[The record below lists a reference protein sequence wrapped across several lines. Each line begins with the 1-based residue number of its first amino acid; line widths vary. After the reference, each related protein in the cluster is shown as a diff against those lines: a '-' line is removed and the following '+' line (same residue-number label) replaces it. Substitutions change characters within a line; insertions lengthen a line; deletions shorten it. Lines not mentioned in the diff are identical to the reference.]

1 MFNIMNDDTKA
12 VLIATLSG
20 FICVFNG
27 QGITIALPYMSSAL
41 HISSVFANWI
51 SLAFFI
57 CGAATGLSCGK
68 IMPKYGVIRTT
79 KIFMIF
85 TIIGAIISVIST
97 NPFII
102 ILGKA
107 MQGFFVSGL
116 YVTAYLILMNQVN
129 PTKIGRSLGISTSGF
144 FIAYLLAPI
153 IGGFLITYV
162 SWQALFLF
170 MVPFCLLE
178 LILLFS
184 FNHEWFEEYD
194 IDKIGTILWFI
205 LMVAF
210 VYGLSFLD
218 TFIGI
223 ISFII
228 SLVLMA
234 IFVYYELQIED
245 PLYDFRLLKNI
256 KYSIY
261 NYSTMIVVFVVDGM
275 MFVITLYLQHV
286 KGLTSIET
294 GFILGLMA
302 AMLLIMSIVAGRLSD
317 KYNSVNLC
325 KCGILIILLSSIL
338 LAFANYLPLYI
349 IIIGLIVLAI
359 GNGVFDTPTR
369 RMILDVHGSSRL
381 PEVSAF
387 LSSVRDLGSLIS
399 LAVFTLI
406 LEGFSGI
413 KNSVLYWSISSQYMF
428 IIYIIF
434 SFSVILVLYYLNR
447 SQESHTKS

>member
-1 MFNIMNDDTKA
+1 MNIMSDDSKA
-12 VLIATLSG
+12 VLIATLLG

-27 QGITIALPYMSSAL
+27 QGITIALPYISSSL

-68 IMPKYGVIRTT
+68 IMPKYGVIKTT
-79 KIFMIF
+79 KVFMVF
-85 TIIGAIISVIST
+85 TIIGAIISVISL

-107 MQGFFVSGL
+107 IQGFFVSGL
-116 YVTAYLILMNQVN
+116 FVTAYLIIMNQIDTV
-129 PTKIGRSLGISTSGF
+129 KIGRALGISTSGF

-170 MVPFCLLE
+170 MVPFCVLA

-184 FNHEWFEEYD
+184 FNNEWVEEYD
-194 IDKIGTILWFI
+194 VDKIGTVLWFI

-218 TFIGI
+218 TSMGV
-223 ISFII
+223 ISFVI
-228 SLVLMA
+228 SLILMA
-234 IFVYYELQIED
+234 IFVYYELQIDD
-245 PLYDFRLLKNI
+245 PLYDFRLLKNL
-256 KYSIY
+256 KYSVY
-261 NYSTMIVVFVVDGM
+261 NYAAMMIVFVVDGM

-302 AMLLIMSIVAGRLSD
+302 AVLLVMSIVAGRLSD
-317 KYNSVNLC
+317 KYDSVTLSRL
-325 KCGILIILLSSIL
+325 GIIIVLLSSIL
-338 LAFANYLPLYI
+338 LAFSNYLPLYI
-349 IIIGLIVLAI
+349 IIIGLVVLAI

-369 RMILDVHGSSRL
+369 RMILDIHGSSRL

-387 LSSVRDLGSLIS
+387 LSSVRDMGSLIA

-406 LEGFSGI
+406 LDGFSGI
-413 KNSVLYWSISSQYMF
+413 KDNLLYWAISSQYIF
-428 IIYIIF
+428 IIYIIV
-434 SFSVILVLYYLNR
+434 SISVIVSVYYLNR
-447 SQESHTKS
+447 KVKAV

>member
-1 MFNIMNDDTKA
+1 
-12 VLIATLSG
+12 
-20 FICVFNG
+20 
-27 QGITIALPYMSSAL
+27 
-41 HISSVFANWI
+41 
-51 SLAFFI
+51 
-57 CGAATGLSCGK
+57 
-68 IMPKYGVIRTT
+68 
-79 KIFMIF
+79 
-85 TIIGAIISVIST
+85 
-97 NPFII
+97 
-102 ILGKA
+102 
-107 MQGFFVSGL
+107 
-116 YVTAYLILMNQVN
+116 
-129 PTKIGRSLGISTSGF
+129 
-144 FIAYLLAPI
+144 
-153 IGGFLITYV
+153 
-162 SWQALFLF
+162 

-194 IDKIGTILWFI
+194 IDKIATILWFI

-302 AMLLIMSIVAGRLSD
+302 AVLLIMSIIAGRLSD
-317 KYNSVNLC
+317 KY
-325 KCGILIILLSSIL
+325 
-338 LAFANYLPLYI
+338 
-349 IIIGLIVLAI
+349 
-359 GNGVFDTPTR
+359 
-369 RMILDVHGSSRL
+369 
-381 PEVSAF
+381 
-387 LSSVRDLGSLIS
+387 SSV
-399 LAVFTLI
+399 
-406 LEGFSGI
+406 
-413 KNSVLYWSISSQYMF
+413 
-428 IIYIIF
+428 IY
-434 SFSVILVLYYLNR
+434 VNVVY
-447 SQESHTKS
+447 

>member
-1 MFNIMNDDTKA
+1 MNIMSDDSKA
-12 VLIATLSG
+12 VLIATLLG

-27 QGITIALPYMSSAL
+27 QGITIALPYISSSL

-68 IMPKYGVIRTT
+68 IMPKYGVIKTT
-79 KIFMIF
+79 KVFMVF
-85 TIIGAIISVIST
+85 TIIGAIISVISL

-107 MQGFFVSGL
+107 IQGFFVSGL
-116 YVTAYLILMNQVN
+116 FVTAYLIIMNQIDTV
-129 PTKIGRSLGISTSGF
+129 KIGRALGISTSGF

-170 MVPFCLLE
+170 MVPFCVLA

-184 FNHEWFEEYD
+184 FNNEWVEEYD
-194 IDKIGTILWFI
+194 VDKIGTVLWFI

-218 TFIGI
+218 TSIGL
-223 ISFII
+223 ISFVI
-228 SLVLMA
+228 SLILMA
-234 IFVYYELQIED
+234 IFVYYELQIDD
-245 PLYDFRLLKNI
+245 PLYDFRLLKNL
-256 KYSIY
+256 KYSVY
-261 NYSTMIVVFVVDGM
+261 NYAAMMIVFVVDGM

-302 AMLLIMSIVAGRLSD
+302 AVLLVMSIVAGRLSD
-317 KYNSVNLC
+317 KYDSVTLSRL
-325 KCGILIILLSSIL
+325 GIIIVLLSSIL
-338 LAFANYLPLYI
+338 LAFSNYLPLYI
-349 IIIGLIVLAI
+349 IIIGLVVLAI

-369 RMILDVHGSSRL
+369 RMILDIHGSSRL

-387 LSSVRDLGSLIS
+387 LSSVRDMGSLIA

-406 LEGFSGI
+406 LDGFSGI
-413 KNSVLYWSISSQYMF
+413 KDNILYWAISSQYIF
-428 IIYIIF
+428 IIYIIV
-434 SFSVILVLYYLNR
+434 SISVIVSVYYLNR
-447 SQESHTKS
+447 KVKAV

>member
-1 MFNIMNDDTKA
+1 MNIMSDDSKA
-12 VLIATLSG
+12 VLIATLLG

-27 QGITIALPYMSSAL
+27 QGITIALPYISSSL

-68 IMPKYGVIRTT
+68 IMPKYGVIKTT
-79 KIFMIF
+79 KVFMVF
-85 TIIGAIISVIST
+85 TIIGAIISVISL

-107 MQGFFVSGL
+107 IQGFFVSGL
-116 YVTAYLILMNQVN
+116 FVTAYLIIMNQIDTV
-129 PTKIGRSLGISTSGF
+129 KVGRALGISTSGF

-170 MVPFCLLE
+170 MVPFCVLA

-184 FNHEWFEEYD
+184 FNNEWVEEYD
-194 IDKIGTILWFI
+194 VDKIGTVLWFI

-218 TFIGI
+218 TSIGL
-223 ISFII
+223 ISFVI
-228 SLVLMA
+228 SLILMA
-234 IFVYYELQIED
+234 IFVYYELQIDD
-245 PLYDFRLLKNI
+245 PLYDFRLLKNL
-256 KYSIY
+256 KYSVY
-261 NYSTMIVVFVVDGM
+261 NYAAMMIVFVVDGM

-302 AMLLIMSIVAGRLSD
+302 AVLLVMSIVAGRLSD
-317 KYNSVNLC
+317 KYDSVTLSRL
-325 KCGILIILLSSIL
+325 GIIIVLLSSIL
-338 LAFANYLPLYI
+338 LAFSNYLPLYI
-349 IIIGLIVLAI
+349 IIIGLVVLAI

-369 RMILDVHGSSRL
+369 RMILDIHGSSRL

-387 LSSVRDLGSLIS
+387 LSSVRDMGSLIA

-406 LEGFSGI
+406 LDGFSGI
-413 KNSVLYWSISSQYMF
+413 KDNVLYWAISSQYIF
-428 IIYIIF
+428 IIYIIV
-434 SFSVILVLYYLNR
+434 SISVIVAVYYLNR
-447 SQESHTKS
+447 KVKAV

>member
-1 MFNIMNDDTKA
+1 MNIMSDDSKA
-12 VLIATLSG
+12 VLIATLLG

-27 QGITIALPYMSSAL
+27 QGITIALPYISSSL

-68 IMPKYGVIRTT
+68 IMPKYGVIKTT
-79 KIFMIF
+79 KVFMVF
-85 TIIGAIISVIST
+85 TIIGAIISVISL

-107 MQGFFVSGL
+107 IQGFFVSGL
-116 YVTAYLILMNQVN
+116 FVTAYLIIMNQIDTV
-129 PTKIGRSLGISTSGF
+129 KIGRALGISTSGF

-170 MVPFCLLE
+170 MVPFCVLA

-184 FNHEWFEEYD
+184 FNNEWVEEYD
-194 IDKIGTILWFI
+194 VDKIGTVLWFI

-218 TFIGI
+218 TSIGL
-223 ISFII
+223 ISFVI
-228 SLVLMA
+228 SLILMA
-234 IFVYYELQIED
+234 IFVYYELQIDD
-245 PLYDFRLLKNI
+245 PLYDFRLLKNL
-256 KYSIY
+256 KYSVY
-261 NYSTMIVVFVVDGM
+261 NYAAMMIVFVVDGM

-302 AMLLIMSIVAGRLSD
+302 AVLLVMSIVAGRLSD
-317 KYNSVNLC
+317 KYDSVTLSRL
-325 KCGILIILLSSIL
+325 GIMIVLLSSIL
-338 LAFANYLPLYI
+338 LAFSNYLPLYI
-349 IIIGLIVLAI
+349 IIIGLVVLAI

-369 RMILDVHGSSRL
+369 RMILDIHGSSRL

-387 LSSVRDLGSLIS
+387 LSSVRDMGSLIA

-406 LEGFSGI
+406 LDGFSGI
-413 KNSVLYWSISSQYMF
+413 KDNVLYWAISSQYIF
-428 IIYIIF
+428 IIYIIV
-434 SFSVILVLYYLNR
+434 SISVIVAVYYLNR
-447 SQESHTKS
+447 KVKAV

>member
-1 MFNIMNDDTKA
+1 MNIMSDDSKA
-12 VLIATLSG
+12 VLIATLLG

-27 QGITIALPYMSSAL
+27 QGITIALPYISSSL

-68 IMPKYGVIRTT
+68 IMPKYGVIKTT
-79 KIFMIF
+79 KVFMVF
-85 TIIGAIISVIST
+85 TIIGAIISVISL

-107 MQGFFVSGL
+107 IQGFFVSGL
-116 YVTAYLILMNQVN
+116 FVTAYLIIMNQIDTV
-129 PTKIGRSLGISTSGF
+129 KIGRALGISTSGF

-170 MVPFCLLE
+170 MVPFCVLA

-184 FNHEWFEEYD
+184 FNNEWVEEYD
-194 IDKIGTILWFI
+194 VDKIGTVLWFI

-218 TFIGI
+218 TSIGV
-223 ISFII
+223 ISFVI
-228 SLVLMA
+228 SLILMA
-234 IFVYYELQIED
+234 IFVYYELQIDD
-245 PLYDFRLLKNI
+245 PLYDFRLLKNL
-256 KYSIY
+256 KYSVY
-261 NYSTMIVVFVVDGM
+261 NYAAMMIVFVVDGM

-302 AMLLIMSIVAGRLSD
+302 AVLLVMSIVAGRLSD
-317 KYNSVNLC
+317 KYDSVTLSRL
-325 KCGILIILLSSIL
+325 GIIIVLLSSIL
-338 LAFANYLPLYI
+338 LAFSNYLPLYI
-349 IIIGLIVLAI
+349 IIIGLVVLAI

-369 RMILDVHGSSRL
+369 RMILDIHGSSRL

-387 LSSVRDLGSLIS
+387 LSSVRDMGSLIA

-406 LEGFSGI
+406 LDGFSGI
-413 KNSVLYWSISSQYMF
+413 KDNVLYWAISSQYIF
-428 IIYIIF
+428 IIYILVSI
-434 SFSVILVLYYLNR
+434 SVIVAVYYLNR
-447 SQESHTKS
+447 KVKAV

>member
-1 MFNIMNDDTKA
+1 MNIMSDDSKA
-12 VLIATLSG
+12 VLIATLLG

-27 QGITIALPYMSSAL
+27 QGITIALPYISSSL

-68 IMPKYGVIRTT
+68 IMPKYGVIKTT
-79 KIFMIF
+79 KVFMVF
-85 TIIGAIISVIST
+85 TIIGAIISVISL

-107 MQGFFVSGL
+107 IQGFFVSGL
-116 YVTAYLILMNQVN
+116 FVTAYLIIMNQIDTV
-129 PTKIGRSLGISTSGF
+129 KIGRALGISTSGF

-170 MVPFCLLE
+170 MVPFCVLA

-184 FNHEWFEEYD
+184 FNNEWVEEYD
-194 IDKIGTILWFI
+194 VDKIGTVLWFI

-218 TFIGI
+218 TSIGV
-223 ISFII
+223 ISFVI
-228 SLVLMA
+228 SLILMA
-234 IFVYYELQIED
+234 IFVYYELQIDD
-245 PLYDFRLLKNI
+245 PLYDFRLLKNL
-256 KYSIY
+256 KYSVY
-261 NYSTMIVVFVVDGM
+261 NYAAMMIVFVVDGM

-302 AMLLIMSIVAGRLSD
+302 AVLLVMSIVAGRLSD
-317 KYNSVNLC
+317 KYDSVTLSRL
-325 KCGILIILLSSIL
+325 GIIIVLLSSIL
-338 LAFANYLPLYI
+338 LAFSNYLPLYI
-349 IIIGLIVLAI
+349 IIIGLVVLAI

-369 RMILDVHGSSRL
+369 RMILDIHGSSRL

-387 LSSVRDLGSLIS
+387 LSSVRDMGSLIA

-406 LEGFSGI
+406 LDGFSGI
-413 KNSVLYWSISSQYMF
+413 KDNILYWAISSQYIF
-428 IIYIIF
+428 IIYIIV
-434 SFSVILVLYYLNR
+434 SISVIVSVYYLNR
-447 SQESHTKS
+447 KVKAV

>member
-1 MFNIMNDDTKA
+1 MNIMSDDSKA
-12 VLIATLSG
+12 VLIATLLG

-27 QGITIALPYMSSAL
+27 QGITIALPYISSSL

-68 IMPKYGVIRTT
+68 IMPKYGVIKTT
-79 KIFMIF
+79 KVFMVF
-85 TIIGAIISVIST
+85 TIIGAIISVISL

-107 MQGFFVSGL
+107 IQGFFVSGL
-116 YVTAYLILMNQVN
+116 FVTAYLIIMNQIDTV
-129 PTKIGRSLGISTSGF
+129 KVGRALGISTSGF

-170 MVPFCLLE
+170 MVPFCVLA

-184 FNHEWFEEYD
+184 FNNEWVEEYD
-194 IDKIGTILWFI
+194 VDKIGTVLWFI

-218 TFIGI
+218 TSMGV
-223 ISFII
+223 ISFVI
-228 SLVLMA
+228 SLILMA
-234 IFVYYELQIED
+234 IFVYYELQIDD
-245 PLYDFRLLKNI
+245 PLYDFRLLKNL

-261 NYSTMIVVFVVDGM
+261 NYAAMMIVFVVDGM

-302 AMLLIMSIVAGRLSD
+302 AVLLVMSIVAGRLSD
-317 KYNSVNLC
+317 KYDSVTLSRL
-325 KCGILIILLSSIL
+325 GIIIVLLSSIL
-338 LAFANYLPLYI
+338 LAFSNYLPLYI
-349 IIIGLIVLAI
+349 IIIGLVVLAI

-369 RMILDVHGSSRL
+369 RMILDIHGSSRL

-387 LSSVRDLGSLIS
+387 LSSVRDMGSLIA

-406 LEGFSGI
+406 LDGFSGI
-413 KNSVLYWSISSQYMF
+413 KDNVLYWAISSQYIF
-428 IIYIIF
+428 IIYILVSI
-434 SFSVILVLYYLNR
+434 SVIVAVYYLNR
-447 SQESHTKS
+447 KVKAV

>member
-1 MFNIMNDDTKA
+1 MNIMSDDSKA
-12 VLIATLSG
+12 VLIATLLG

-27 QGITIALPYMSSAL
+27 QGITIALPYISSSL

-68 IMPKYGVIRTT
+68 IMPKYGVIKTT
-79 KIFMIF
+79 KVFMVF
-85 TIIGAIISVIST
+85 TIIGAIISVISL

-107 MQGFFVSGL
+107 IQGFFVSGL
-116 YVTAYLILMNQVN
+116 FVTAYLIIMNQIDTV
-129 PTKIGRSLGISTSGF
+129 KVGRALGISTSGF

-170 MVPFCLLE
+170 MVPFCVLA

-184 FNHEWFEEYD
+184 FNNEWVEEYD
-194 IDKIGTILWFI
+194 VDKIGTVLWFI

-218 TFIGI
+218 TSIGV
-223 ISFII
+223 ISFVI
-228 SLVLMA
+228 SLILMA
-234 IFVYYELQIED
+234 IFVYYELQIDD
-245 PLYDFRLLKNI
+245 PLYDFRLLKNL
-256 KYSIY
+256 KYSVY
-261 NYSTMIVVFVVDGM
+261 NYAAMMIVFVVDGM

-302 AMLLIMSIVAGRLSD
+302 AVLLVMSIVAGRLSD
-317 KYNSVNLC
+317 KYDSVTLSRL
-325 KCGILIILLSSIL
+325 GIIIVLLSSIL
-338 LAFANYLPLYI
+338 LAFSNYLPLYI
-349 IIIGLIVLAI
+349 IIIGLVVLAI

-369 RMILDVHGSSRL
+369 RMILDIHGSSRL

-387 LSSVRDLGSLIS
+387 LSSVRDMGSLIA

-406 LEGFSGI
+406 LDGFSGI
-413 KNSVLYWSISSQYMF
+413 KDNVLYWAISSQYIF
-428 IIYIIF
+428 IIYIIV
-434 SFSVILVLYYLNR
+434 SISVIVAVYYLNR
-447 SQESHTKS
+447 KVKAV

>member
-1 MFNIMNDDTKA
+1 MNIMSDDSKA
-12 VLIATLSG
+12 VLIATLLG

-27 QGITIALPYMSSAL
+27 QGITIALPYISSSL

-68 IMPKYGVIRTT
+68 IMPKYGVIKTT
-79 KIFMIF
+79 KVFMVF
-85 TIIGAIISVIST
+85 TIIGAIISVISL

-107 MQGFFVSGL
+107 IQGFFVSGL
-116 YVTAYLILMNQVN
+116 FVTAYLIIMNQIDTV
-129 PTKIGRSLGISTSGF
+129 KVGRALGISTSGF

-170 MVPFCLLE
+170 MVPFCLLT
-178 LILLFS
+178 LVLLFS
-184 FNHEWFEEYD
+184 FNNEWVEEYD
-194 IDKIGTILWFI
+194 VDKIGTVLWFI

-218 TFIGI
+218 TSMGV
-223 ISFII
+223 ISFVI
-228 SLVLMA
+228 SLILMA
-234 IFVYYELQIED
+234 IFVYYELQIDD
-245 PLYDFRLLKNI
+245 PLYDFRLLKNL

-261 NYSTMIVVFVVDGM
+261 NYAAMMIVFVVDGM

-302 AMLLIMSIVAGRLSD
+302 AVLLVMSIVAGRLSD
-317 KYNSVNLC
+317 KYNSVTLSRL
-325 KCGILIILLSSIL
+325 GIIIVLLSSIL
-338 LAFANYLPLYI
+338 LAFSNYLSVYI
-349 IIIGLIVLAI
+349 IIIGLVVLAI

-369 RMILDVHGSSRL
+369 RMILDIHGNSRL

-387 LSSVRDLGSLIS
+387 LSSVRDMGSLIA

-406 LEGFSGI
+406 LDGFSGI
-413 KNSVLYWSISSQYMF
+413 KDNVLYWAISSQYMF
-428 IIYIIF
+428 IIYIIV
-434 SFSVILVLYYLNR
+434 SISVIIAIYYLNR
-447 SQESHTKS
+447 KVKAV

>member
-1 MFNIMNDDTKA
+1 MNFMNEDSKA

-27 QGITIALPYMSSAL
+27 QGITIALPYISSAL
-41 HISSVFANWI
+41 QISSVFANWI

-79 KIFMIF
+79 KVFMIF
-85 TIIGAIISVIST
+85 TIIGTIISVISL

-107 MQGFFVSGL
+107 IQGFFVSGL
-116 YVTAYLILMNQVN
+116 YVTAYLIIMNQVN

-153 IGGFLITYV
+153 IGGFLITYI

-170 MVPFCLLE
+170 MIPFCILE
-178 LILLFS
+178 LVLLFS
-184 FNHEWFEEYD
+184 FNNEWYEEYN
-194 IDKIGTILWFI
+194 IDKIGTVLWFI

-210 VYGLSFLD
+210 VYGVSFLD
-218 TFIGI
+218 TFIGV

-228 SLVLMA
+228 SLILMV
-234 IFVYYELQIED
+234 IFVYYELQLDD
-245 PLYDFRLLKNI
+245 PLYDFRLLKNL
-256 KYSIY
+256 KYSVY
-261 NYSTMIVVFVVDGM
+261 NYAAMMIVFVVDGM

-302 AMLLIMSIVAGRLSD
+302 AVLLIMSIIAGRLSD
-317 KYNSVNLC
+317 KYNSVTLSRL
-325 KCGILIILLSSIL
+325 GIIIVLLSSIL
-338 LAFANYLPLYI
+338 LAFSNYLPLYV
-349 IIIGLIVLAI
+349 IIIGLVVLAI
-359 GNGVFDTPTR
+359 GNGIFDTPTR
-369 RMILDVHGSSRL
+369 RMILDIHGSSRL

-387 LSSVRDLGSLIS
+387 LSSVRDMGSLIA

-406 LEGFSGI
+406 LDGFSGI
-413 KNSVLYWSISSQYMF
+413 KNNVLYWAISSQYIF
-428 IIYIIF
+428 IVYILVSI
-434 SFSVILVLYYLNR
+434 SVIGVIYYLNR
-447 SQESHTKS
+447 KISANY